1 MQAATLLTFGN
12 MINELSKRRSN
23 VEVVADILRLG
34 EAGKTEVL
42 YGANLSHR
50 QLEKYLSFL
59 LNEGFLEKV
68 AALTPG
74 MKYRTTSRG
83 TQLLENIDAVIDSLG
98 GY

>member
-1 MQAATLLTFGN
+1 

-68 AALTPG
+68 AALTTG

>member
-1 MQAATLLTFGN
+1 VQAATLLTFGN

-59 LNEGFLEKV
+59 LNEGFLEKF
-68 AALTPG
+68 AAPTLG